1 MVAPVSRA
9 NDEEILEV
17 TTDPAPTQNASSTL
31 PFFSVVVPVLNGGA
45 VFREVLEALRRS
57 SFKDYELWVVD
68 DGSMDDSSTWAEE
81 SGARLLRTR
90 GRQGPA
96 VARNLGARHARGEFL
111 LFLDADCGVGEDTLR
126 RAAAVLSDDEA
137 LDALFGSYDDE
148 PAAPGW
154 VAQYKNL
161 QHHWVHQQG
170 DPEASTFWAGCGA
183 VRRRVFLDLGGFDE
197 ARFVR
202 PTIEDI
208 ELGYRLRRSGRRIR
222 LAKDVQVKHHKA
234 WTLGSVIQSDL
245 LDRGIPWSE
254 LLAGREGPAN
264 ELNLGWSGR
273 LSVVSVVLL
282 VISLLLALV
291 EPRWAFLAALS
302 GAVLLWLNRDFYRFL
317 VAKKGLRFLL
327 AAVPLHWLYYL
338 NCAIAFPLGHLR
350 YRWRKLVSN
359 PSAGT

>member
-1 MVAPVSRA
+1 M
-9 NDEEILEV
+9 
-17 TTDPAPTQNASSTL
+17 TTDPAPTRDVLDRA
-31 PFFSVVVPVLNGGA
+31 PFFSVVVPVLNGGP
-45 VFREVLEALRRS
+45 VFREALEALQRS
-57 SFKDYELWVVD
+57 SFRDYELWVVD
-68 DGSMDDSSTWAEE
+68 DGSIDDSRTHAES

-90 GRQGPA
+90 GRQGPGA
-96 VARNLGARHARGEFL
+96 ARNLGSRHARGEFL
-111 LFLDADCGVGEDTLR
+111 LFLDADCVVGEETLR
-126 RAAAVLSDDEA
+126 KAAAVLSDEVA

-148 PAAPGW
+148 PSAAGW

-197 ARFVR
+197 ARFPR

-234 WTLGSVIQSDL
+234 WTLRSVIQSDL

-254 LLAGREGPAN
+254 LLAGREGPAD
-264 ELNLGWSGR
+264 ELNLGWTGR

-282 VISLLLALV
+282 AVSLPLALV
-291 EPRWAFLAALS
+291 EPRWALLA
-302 GAVLLWLNRDFYRFL
+302 GAMTVALLWLNRDFYRFL
-317 VAKKGLRFLL
+317 AAKKRLRFLL
-327 AAVPLHWLYYL
+327 AAVPLHGLYYL

-350 YRWRKLVSN
+350 YRWRKLVK
-359 PSAGT
+359 AVRR